1 MCGGG
6 GGNII
11 DVVTDPVTIVSA
23 VAAGFLAPGAGFSI
37 SAALLAGGSIA
48 ATALLAPSPEVPD
61 LTIGADRVTQG
72 RNVSIRQAIA
82 PWRVTYGT
90 VRVGGIFVN
99 LNTSNSNQY
108 LHVTIVMACH
118 EINAFTK
125 LHLDDDVLTIGSSPF
140 TSSGNDSN
148 GVARYEVTSGTF
160 YDSNSKIRAK
170 FHTGTSTQLADAD
183 QVSELGEWTTNHRL
197 RGRAYI
203 YVRCEHDDE
212 IFRNGM
218 PSMSVV
224 IQGKKVYDPRNTNT
238 AFSNNPALCIR
249 DFLTDTSFGL
259 KIAATEINDANT
271 VGGFAYAA
279 NRCEDT
285 INSANRYSCDG
296 TFDLSQS
303 PKQILD
309 QMLSSCAGKL
319 IYQNGKFNIYVGFYT
334 APTITLTQEDFIEP
348 IQLVTK
354 LGRKDIFNKVSGTFY
369 DAANNFVADEFT
381 PIVSS
386 QYKTED
392 NNEEITA
399 DVEFT
404 FTTSETKCRELALIE
419 LLKARQ
425 QIALSCSVSLK
436 QGLQIQCG
444 DFVKVTLTRL
454 GFTNK
459 VFEVQEWS
467 MNSSNTEGE
476 PILACTMLLR
486 EFDTTVYDNSV
497 LSDIAASKE
506 QATDPNANT
515 NLSIAT
521 SVAAPTNLT
530 LTQQSSPN
538 TDAVEVAWEFDGVM
552 SQFQIE
558 YKLSSAGSYT
568 EQVVPGFNRRFTI
581 RGLTTGQTYNFRI
594 KSVSTADSS
603 SSFATANITL

>member
-11 DVVTDPVTIVSA
+11 DVITDPVTVVSA

-37 SAALLAGGSIA
+37 AAALLAGGSIA

-82 PWRVTYGT
+82 PWRVIYGT

-99 LNTSNSNQY
+99 LNTSNSNLY
-108 LHVTIVMACH
+108 LHATIVMACH

-183 QVSELGEWTTNHRL
+183 QVSELSEWTTNHRL

-203 YVRCEHDDE
+203 YVRCEHDDD

-224 IQGKKVYDPRNTNT
+224 MQGKKVYDPRTTNT

-259 KIAATEINDANT
+259 KIAASEINDANT

-309 QMLSSCAGKL
+309 QMLASCAGKL

-348 IQLVTK
+348 VQLVTK

-369 DAANNFVADEFT
+369 DSANNFVADEFT
-381 PIVSS
+381 PVASS

-392 NNEEITA
+392 NSEEITA

-404 FTTSETKCRELALIE
+404 FTTSEIDTEYFDSDNAFDTSTHRFTPQTAGKYFFYGTFRGGHSDNNCINNST
-419 LLKARQ
+419 
-425 QIALSCSVSLK
+425 ISLSKNGSTFSY
-436 QGLQIQCG
+436 GHSSS
-444 DFVKVTLTRL
+444 DVT
-454 GFTNK
+454 
-459 VFEVQEWS
+459 
-467 MNSSNTEGE
+467 SSNVKGAYMSITGAVELNGSTDYVE
-476 PILACTMLLR
+476 LR
-486 EFDTTVYDNSV
+486 LRLNMVSQTPTVYDSY
-497 LSDIAASKE
+497 
-506 QATDPNANT
+506 
-515 NLSIAT
+515 
-521 SVAAPTNLT
+521 
-530 LTQQSSPN
+530 
-538 TDAVEVAWEFDGVM
+538 FGG
-552 SQFQIE
+552 
-558 YKLSSAGSYT
+558 YKIIGA
-568 EQVVPGFNRRFTI
+568 
-581 RGLTTGQTYNFRI
+581 
-594 KSVSTADSS
+594 
-603 SSFATANITL
+603 